1 MKKKVK
7 IILFFGLIITLL
19 IYFGI
24 WLISKNT
31 KTEKRETEIIVET
44 LQINAAIPFKA
55 GQKFEYEI
63 RGYSQDGGIISQGQ
77 GIYTLKAINEKYY
90 TLQIKGSIFVLR
102 PSDYM
107 FNFENIYYYN
117 KTTGDLERVDFD
129 GESYFGEKAELRAVD
144 TSVIFANWMLALTD
158 NFYYKKEGIYKK
170 IKVVGKEKI
179 NDRETFK
186 VEVET
191 ASSDRKMIIWVD
203 VKKRIAIKEKKFID
217 GDAYER
223 NLISEKFNGEN
234 ND

>member
-1 MKKKVK
+1 MKKKLK

-19 IYFGI
+19 IYFGN

-31 KTEKRETEIIVET
+31 KTKKRETEIIVET
-44 LQINAAIPFKA
+44 LQINSAIPFKV

-63 RGYSQDGGIISQGQ
+63 KGYSQDGEIISQGQ

-144 TSVIFANWMLALTD
+144 TSVIFAKWMLALTD
-158 NFYYKKEGIYKK
+158 NFYYKKERIYKK
-170 IKVVGKEKI
+170 IKVVGREKI

-191 ASSDRKMIIWVD
+191 VSPDRKMIIWVD
-203 VKKRIAIKEKKFID
+203 VKKRIAIKETKFTD
-217 GDAYER
+217 GDTYER
-223 NLISEKFNGEN
+223 NLISEKFNNEN